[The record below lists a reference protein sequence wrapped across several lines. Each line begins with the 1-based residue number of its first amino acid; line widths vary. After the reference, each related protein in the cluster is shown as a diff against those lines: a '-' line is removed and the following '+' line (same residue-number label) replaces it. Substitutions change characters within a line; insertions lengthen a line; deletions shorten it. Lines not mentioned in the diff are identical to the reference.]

1 MNGTVTRVTVH
12 SSADAG
18 AAAGRKILG
27 MFRENR
33 DRIPPSGVVI
43 SRLEYQLNLASS
55 VLFQSS
61 RARLRLDSGR
71 RMKAAMDLAL
81 RSRTGNDSSS
91 RKRAQGSRDWTLLRR
106 NAAASIRL
114 RAAVAVAWLA

>member
-1 MNGTVTRVTVH
+1 
-12 SSADAG
+12 
-18 AAAGRKILG
+18 
-27 MFRENR
+27 MFREKR
-33 DRIPPSGVVI
+33 DSIPPSGVVI
-43 SRLEYQLNLASS
+43 SRLEYQLKRASS

-81 RSRTGNDSSS
+81 RSRIGNDSSR
-91 RKRAQGSRDWTLLRR
+91 RKRAHGSRDWTLLRR
-106 NAAASIRL
+106 NDAASIRL